1 MAKLADAS
9 DLGSDAERHESSNL
23 SIRTTFGVSINM
35 ANTDQDLVE
44 DPQPVEITPVVI
56 KKTKTPEP
64 QKEPEVVETK
74 SQSQIEFETWWR
86 REQM

>member
-1 MAKLADAS
+1 
-9 DLGSDAERHESSNL
+9 
-23 SIRTTFGVSINM
+23 M